1 MEEHYTLGTIKWYD
15 QEKGFGVI
23 SSSFSEN
30 EYFVHYSNLDKNIYK
45 SLLTEGVPL
54 LFIPHYDE
62 KRERLAAQKIKLIDN
77 FDSIT
82 KSFNLWTNQN
92 NDKISIITSLVSWFL
107 NHTQDS
113 EKNISNN
120 FVTLLTKYSGDVEH
134 LYRLLSVLK
143 EAYNKKY
150 KYLYGFNKIENGLVE
165 KLPSSVIHEINKNLE
180 LSDEAKIDYAFT
192 HQEKQDEVIE
202 TMLCD
207 VREKEILDAL
217 ISFAICKNES
227 KISDISKDKSY
238 ITKADSLDLVGK
250 EFISKVI
257 TIIKEQADDEVLI
270 NLYKDGYFTSI
281 DFDKVMNNLDS
292 FNVREIRD
300 ILIYQDGSIQQK
312 KNILLAKANTIESS
326 EYNALYTL
334 KEIFNCGNELLSQ
347 NEWQTVFI
355 NYIATKGETVYNP
368 FMTWLYKEDKYEALD
383 ENFIVYYIKD
393 FENADIKRIVTSD
406 KVTNPQREK
415 ILKASFFR
423 WLTEE
428 ASYHKVQELNES
440 ITIAKDCLNDFIQ
453 WFDIIQSTF
462 TPEQRIY
469 VWEHK
474 MSDRYPKEIIEEKL
488 KKGGEKAY
496 TYLEELYSHNVLT
509 KEDAR
514 ETLNDILASF
524 QEVVN
529 RSSFYNILYS
539 IKTLN
544 SIAPKAIQEI
554 ASKNNDYYNVILW
567 HLFLSEDFK
576 FDVLG
581 KLFIYF
587 SPEDQVVVTK
597 HLFMLAEKKKLKLT
611 VHMLDSLTRVDAD
624 MFKLIAKEQPTIPI
638 DLSSEIVIKALQSL
652 ACKGKFTTDA
662 EVSAVIY
669 NNSKYCKTYNFHIGK
684 YFDICQGRM
693 GIKSE
698 WIQPLGK
705 VTKNGNYFNIAI
717 YPTLMETAYSKNHGY
732 YERGYRNGAFQE
744 MVATVKQIPGRR
756 WNSNDSVW
764 EVPEAEKDA
773 VYHFAL
779 KYRVEIS
786 GEQNYHLK
794 KVKEDKGSVPRG
806 IRYCEGRI
814 APTKDRYS
822 GKDFYWCRN
831 SKCFRN
837 CVAEHNSTQWKDY
850 TLLDFCKILGLNT
863 DYDGKDGI
871 WVNGKYLIFS
881 SIINRANSILEHL
894 KCRVCGEMLEPATV
908 SNYLAHVV
916 TSFKCTNKNC
926 SRFDHSIYISKC
938 FNWKCNGI
946 IDGRDSKCCPNGWFI
961 CPECGSCCSNR
972 IFQQRINHRRELG
985 LPRSLYLERMINEQ
999 RGHLEKPK
1007 YFCSKCGEEMQLA
1020 GDNLYKCPLCGIEY
1034 DRKKYDFM
1042 DYRTMRTIKSGP
1054 ES

>member
-1 MEEHYTLGTIKWYD
+1 M
-15 QEKGFGVI
+15 
-23 SSSFSEN
+23 
-30 EYFVHYSNLDKNIYK
+30 
-45 SLLTEGVPL
+45 
-54 LFIPHYDE
+54 
-62 KRERLAAQKIKLIDN
+62 
-77 FDSIT
+77 T
-82 KSFNLWTNQN
+82 KF
-92 NDKISIITSLVSWFL
+92 SIITSLVSWFL

-539 IKTLN
+539 IKT
-544 SIAPKAIQEI
+544 P
-554 ASKNNDYYNVILW
+554 
-567 HLFLSEDFK
+567 
-576 FDVLG
+576 
-581 KLFIYF
+581 
-587 SPEDQVVVTK
+587 
-597 HLFMLAEKKKLKLT
+597 
-611 VHMLDSLTRVDAD
+611 
-624 MFKLIAKEQPTIPI
+624 
-638 DLSSEIVIKALQSL
+638 
-652 ACKGKFTTDA
+652 
-662 EVSAVIY
+662 
-669 NNSKYCKTYNFHIGK
+669 
-684 YFDICQGRM
+684 
-693 GIKSE
+693 
-698 WIQPLGK
+698 
-705 VTKNGNYFNIAI
+705 
-717 YPTLMETAYSKNHGY
+717 
-732 YERGYRNGAFQE
+732 
-744 MVATVKQIPGRR
+744 
-756 WNSNDSVW
+756 
-764 EVPEAEKDA
+764 
-773 VYHFAL
+773 
-779 KYRVEIS
+779 
-786 GEQNYHLK
+786 
-794 KVKEDKGSVPRG
+794 
-806 IRYCEGRI
+806 
-814 APTKDRYS
+814 
-822 GKDFYWCRN
+822 
-831 SKCFRN
+831 
-837 CVAEHNSTQWKDY
+837 
-850 TLLDFCKILGLNT
+850 
-863 DYDGKDGI
+863 
-871 WVNGKYLIFS
+871 
-881 SIINRANSILEHL
+881 
-894 KCRVCGEMLEPATV
+894 
-908 SNYLAHVV
+908 
-916 TSFKCTNKNC
+916 
-926 SRFDHSIYISKC
+926 
-938 FNWKCNGI
+938 
-946 IDGRDSKCCPNGWFI
+946 
-961 CPECGSCCSNR
+961 
-972 IFQQRINHRRELG
+972 
-985 LPRSLYLERMINEQ
+985 
-999 RGHLEKPK
+999 
-1007 YFCSKCGEEMQLA
+1007 
-1020 GDNLYKCPLCGIEY
+1020 
-1034 DRKKYDFM
+1034 
-1042 DYRTMRTIKSGP
+1042 
-1054 ES
+1054 